1 MTTTPLPLAGLKVLD
16 FCWVAVGPMTTKYLA
31 EHGATVLRVESANRP
46 ETLRRAG
53 PFAGGVAGINR
64 SGYFANYNANKYGI
78 SVDLSHPSAPELILR
93 IARWADVV
101 TENFTPGTLER
112 RGLGYEQLSSVNPRI
127 ILFSA
132 SMLGRG
138 GPMQTQP
145 GFGAVLSSLAGYTNI
160 IGWPDRGPVNPYGA
174 YTDFVC
180 PKFAVA
186 AILAAVDRQRRTGH
200 GVHLDMSQLECSL
213 HFGAPMLLDAAL
225 NGAEPQLVGNR
236 HPSASPHG
244 AYPCAPDADVDVDV
258 NTHTRADGADAGSDN
273 DNAVADDAGADRWI
287 AIAAFT
293 DRHWQGLRDTM
304 TAGGSAEIAAGE
316 FRTFRARK
324 AHEDKLDAIIAGWTA
339 RHDRHTLMRQLQ
351 AAGVP
356 AGIVNDPRDLFHDP
370 QLRHRSHFTWLEH
383 PEMGAYATDR
393 SEFTLSAT
401 PGRLD
406 RPAPLLGQDT
416 EHALCEIVGLTAS
429 EYQSLAED
437 GALT

>member
-1 MTTTPLPLAGLKVLD
+1 MPTPLPLDGLKVLD

-53 PFAGGVAGINR
+53 PFAAGVAGINR

-78 SVDLSHPSAPELILR
+78 SINLAHPRAPELILR
-93 IARWADVV
+93 IAQWADVV

-112 RGLGYEQLSSVNPRI
+112 RGIGYEQLRGVNPRI

-200 GVHLDMSQLECSL
+200 GAHLDMSQLECSL

-225 NGAEPQLVGNR
+225 NGSDPQLVGNR
-236 HPSASPHG
+236 HPSAAPHS
-244 AYPCAPDADVDVDV
+244 AYPCAPDADD
-258 NTHTRADGADAGSDN
+258 
-273 DNAVADDAGADRWI
+273 DDAPDDGDAPANDAAASGETDRWI
-287 AIAAFT
+287 SIAAFT
-293 DRHWQGLRDTM
+293 DRHWQALRDTI
-304 TAGGSAEIAAGE
+304 TAAGIPEIAAAE
-316 FRTFRARK
+316 FRTFRARQ
-324 AHEDKLDAIIAGWTA
+324 AHEDKLDAIIAAWTA
-339 RHDRHTLMRQLQ
+339 QRDRRTLMRQLQ

-370 QLRHRSHFTWLEH
+370 QLQHRSHFSWLDH
-383 PEMGAYATDR
+383 PEMGRYATDR
-393 SEFTLSAT
+393 AEFTLSAT

-416 EHALCEIVGLTAS
+416 EHALCEIVGLTAA